1 MAAKPLLKILM
12 PVVSGKKQTNNKVVS
27 ILKAK
32 SDLFFLYDLNI
43 DMKIDVIIA

>member
-27 ILKAK
+27 MLKTK
-32 SDLFFLYDLNI
+32 NDPFFLYYLNI
-43 DMKIDVIIA
+43 DMKIDAIIA